1 MHRRVLGRTSQW
13 RIPGSR
19 VAAICVRAAWSVADA
34 PLGPPLLPPPPRPQ
48 VPYSTQHEPPALAPH
63 AKPAGKFNALSFAV
77 TFDKSMPGLA
87 PEAATAP
94 VISPW
99 HHVALS
105 APSTPGA
112 YQMVVEIPK
121 GTTSKLEV
129 QKALPGNPIKHDS
142 KKGKVREYTYGLTFF
157 NYGLLPQ
164 TWEDPAHKI
173 GNNTGDNDPLDIIE
187 LGAAARRV
195 GEVVPVKVLGNL
207 KLIDQGELDHKI
219 IALALDDPKAAAVN
233 SIADLEKEMPGVL
246 PALVDWL
253 KMYKTTDGKEVN
265 VLVSDVPDSAE
276 QAKAVIAE
284 CNEAWKKLAVAKTTS
299 NPGFWL
305 P

>member
-1 MHRRVLGRTSQW
+1 MIASDVGTPRRAR
-13 RIPGSR
+13 
-19 VAAICVRAAWSVADA
+19 ARAAGNS
-34 PLGPPLLPPPPRPQ
+34 PLISPILPPWPRLQ
-48 VPYSTQHEPPALAPH
+48 VPYSTQHDPPALAPH
-63 AKPAGKFNALSFAV
+63 AKPAGKYNALSFAV
-77 TFDKSMPGLA
+77 TFDKSTPGLA
-87 PEAATAP
+87 PEAASAP

-105 APSTPGA
+105 APSSPGA

-187 LGAAARRV
+187 LGSASRRV
-195 GEVVPVKVLGNL
+195 GEVVAVKILGNL

-219 IALALDDPKAAAVN
+219 IALAIDDPKAAAVN
-233 SIADLEKEMPGVL
+233 SIADLEREMPGVL

-265 VLVSDVPDSAE
+265 VLMSDVPDTAE
-276 QAKAVIAE
+276 QAKQVIAD
-284 CNEAWKKLAVAKTTS
+284 CNEAWKKLAVSKTTP

>member
-1 MHRRVLGRTSQW
+1 M
-13 RIPGSR
+13 
-19 VAAICVRAAWSVADA
+19 
-34 PLGPPLLPPPPRPQ
+34 
-48 VPYSTQHEPPALAPH
+48 HEPPALAPY
-63 AKPAGKFNALSFAV
+63 AKASGKFNALSFAV
-77 TFDKSMPGLA
+77 SFDRSTPGLA
-87 PEAATAP
+87 PEAASTP
-94 VISPW
+94 VVSPW
-99 HHVALS
+99 HHVALG
-105 APSTPGA
+105 APGGHG

-129 QKALPGNPIKHDS
+129 QKGVAGNPIKHDS

-164 TWEDPAHKI
+164 TWEDPAHRS
-173 GNNTGDNDPLDIIE
+173 GNHTGDNDPLDIIE
-187 LGAAARRV
+187 LGGAKRRV

-219 IALALDDPKAAAVN
+219 LALALDDPKAGAVN
-233 SIADLEKEMPGVL
+233 SVADLEREMPGVL

-265 VLVSDVPDSAE
+265 VLASDVPDSADE
-276 QAKAVIAE
+276 AKAVITQ
-284 CNEAWKKLAVAKTTS
+284 CNDAWKKLAVTKAVPYT
-299 NPGFWL
+299 GFWL